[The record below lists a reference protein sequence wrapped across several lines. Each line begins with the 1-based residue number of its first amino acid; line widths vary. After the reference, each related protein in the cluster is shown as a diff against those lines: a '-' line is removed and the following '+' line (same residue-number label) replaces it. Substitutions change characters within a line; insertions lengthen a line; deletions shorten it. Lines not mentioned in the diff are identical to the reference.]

1 MVLIKMQIPGSH
13 PRTSKSESPG
23 VVQESAFK
31 AGRFLCTLKV
41 GPNCMRREEPETR
54 MLIAQMLFSHLDPI
68 DGSDTYVI
76 CVHKRITPTYDR

>member
-41 GPNCMRREEPETR
+41 GPNYEEGRTR
-54 MLIAQMLFSHLDPI
+54 DKNAHSTNAL
-68 DGSDTYVI
+68 
-76 CVHKRITPTYDR
+76 